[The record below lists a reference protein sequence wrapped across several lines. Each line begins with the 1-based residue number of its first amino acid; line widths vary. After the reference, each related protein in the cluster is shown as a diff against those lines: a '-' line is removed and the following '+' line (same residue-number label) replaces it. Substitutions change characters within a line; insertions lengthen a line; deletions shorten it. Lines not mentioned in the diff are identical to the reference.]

1 MLVRCL
7 LIASFLLATQ
17 LAPQAYAHEV
27 RPAYLQLTEQ
37 GDGSWTVMWKQP
49 LLEGRQLPLKPSF
62 DPACEL
68 EPSRPP
74 EFAGNSTLAHYT
86 AHCPLHEAR
95 LTIDGLSATLTDV
108 LVRVD
113 RNDGS
118 TANHLLRSSSPSTD
132 LSSKAPAAGSYLIM
146 GIEHL
151 LLGIDH
157 VLFVVGLVLLIP
169 GRLDLL
175 KTITAFTVAHSI
187 TLALSVLELVR
198 VPQAPVEA
206 VIALSILFLA
216 RELLMPVDRR
226 SILTRASPWIMAM
239 LFGLLHGFGFAG
251 VLAEIGLP
259 KDQLALSLLLFNVGI
274 EIGQVLVILV
284 MLLLMRGLTRL
295 TVSGLPQTAYVWVMG
310 CVAGMWTLD
319 RVSMIFL

>member
-7 LIASFLLATQ
+7 LIASSLLGS
-17 LAPQAYAHEV
+17 QAHAHEV

-37 GDGSWTVMWKQP
+37 GDGSWTVMWKQA
-49 LLEGRQLPLKPSF
+49 LLEGRQLPLTPSF
-62 DPACEL
+62 SPACEL
-68 EPSRPP
+68 ESSRAP
-74 EFAGNSTLAHYT
+74 EFAGTATLMHYT
-86 AHCPLHEAR
+86 ARCPLHEAR

-113 RNDGS
+113 RADGS
-118 TANHLLRSSSPSTD
+118 TVNHLLRSSSPSVD
-132 LSSKAPAAGSYLIM
+132 LGNQAPSAGSYLIL

-151 LLGIDH
+151 LFGIDH
-157 VLFVVGLVLLIP
+157 VLFVVGLVFLIP
-169 GRLDLL
+169 GRLNLL
-175 KTITAFTVAHSI
+175 KTITAFMVAHSI

-216 RELLMPVDRR
+216 RELAMPPDQR
-226 SILTRASPWIMAM
+226 SFLTRARPWIMAI

-259 KDQLALSLLLFNVGI
+259 RDQLARSLFLFNVGI
-274 EIGQVLVILV
+274 EVGQLLVILA
-284 MLLLMRGLTRL
+284 MLLLLRGMTRL
-295 TVSGLPQTAYVWVMG
+295 TASPIPQTAYVWMMG

-319 RVSMIFL
+319 RISEIFL

>member
-1 MLVRCL
+1 MLVRLL
-7 LIASFLLATQ
+7 LITVFLLAST
-17 LAPQAYAHEV
+17 AYAHEV
-27 RPAYLQLTEQ
+27 RPAYLALAEQ

-49 LLEGRQLPLKPSF
+49 LLEGRQLPLTPTF
-62 DPACEL
+62 VPACKL
-68 EPSRPP
+68 ESSRPP
-74 EFAGNSTLAHYT
+74 EFAGTATLMYYT

-113 RNDGS
+113 RADGS
-118 TANHLLRSSSPSTD
+118 TANHLLRSSSPSVD
-132 LSSKAPAAGSYLIM
+132 LSSQTPSATSYLIL

-151 LLGIDH
+151 LFGIDH

-206 VIALSILFLA
+206 IIALSILFLA
-216 RELLMPVDRR
+216 RELAMPADRR
-226 SILTRASPWIMAM
+226 SVLTRARPWIMAM

-259 KDQLALSLLLFNVGI
+259 RDQLALSLFLFNVGI
-274 EIGQVLVILV
+274 EVGQLVVILV
-284 MLLLMRGLTRL
+284 MLLLVRGLSRL
-295 TVSGLPQTAYVWVMG
+295 TASRMPQTAYVWVMG

-319 RVSMIFL
+319 RLTGIFL